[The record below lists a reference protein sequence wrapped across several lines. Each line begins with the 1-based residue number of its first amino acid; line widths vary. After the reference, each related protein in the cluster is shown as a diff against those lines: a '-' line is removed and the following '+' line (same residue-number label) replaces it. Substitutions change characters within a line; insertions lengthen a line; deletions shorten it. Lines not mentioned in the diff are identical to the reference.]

1 MASFSLYLSLLSLVQ
16 ILDDRFDRLVAS
28 NRIKSVRGEQPSSST
43 LSVRASEY
51 KPSFIYLSGW
61 VHDCL
66 RPSSFHQRQARHQRL
81 LLDCFICHVTPH
93 SSAVLAVAFTLH
105 SC

>member
-51 KPSFIYLSGW
+51 K
-61 VHDCL
+61 
-66 RPSSFHQRQARHQRL
+66 
-81 LLDCFICHVTPH
+81 
-93 SSAVLAVAFTLH
+93 
-105 SC
+105 